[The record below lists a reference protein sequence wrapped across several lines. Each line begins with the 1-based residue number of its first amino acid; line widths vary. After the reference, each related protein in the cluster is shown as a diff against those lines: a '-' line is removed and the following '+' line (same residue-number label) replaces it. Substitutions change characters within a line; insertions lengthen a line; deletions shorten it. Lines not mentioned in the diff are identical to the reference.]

1 MTTHNFGTSADDL
14 GQALM
19 ALGTATH
26 QVLVQWSLRLDP
38 QVREQV
44 LAAIRSGE
52 LRPGLRFIVGN
63 DTRQPSVA
71 ILLVDRNSE
80 YFVAADIEAIATP
93 MTRQ

>member
-1 MTTHNFGTSADDL
+1 MTTDDFGTSADDL

-26 QVLVQWSLRLDP
+26 KVLIQWSLRLDP

-52 LRPGLRFIVGN
+52 LRPGLRFILG
-63 DTRQPSVA
+63 DGTRQPHVA
-71 ILLVDRNSE
+71 VLLVDRGNE
-80 YFVAADIEAIATP
+80 FHVAADIEAIDTP